1 MGWFPFLFYSSTYIA
16 EIYTKEQSLNG
27 TPLKQSDASL
37 DPGAGV
43 QDAAVR
49 AGSFCLLVYSIV
61 SLAAS
66 IILPIFVAP
75 VTAPL
80 STNSSGPF
88 ANSRTMAGMDNI
100 GQRRLS
106 NWRQF
111 TVPRWARPPIKGL
124 TLPRLYTL
132 SLALA
137 SLSWVSTLYVHDL
150 YGSTILFSCCGIAWA
165 VSMWAPFSI
174 MGEVISQRIQE
185 EQHLEQLRSHP
196 QSEYVGGMDAI
207 EIVYSKDGYFAVD
220 DDEDEEIGMVEAT
233 SGRRYL
239 PIKDRASQEEVVTAS
254 SSNTNVGRP
263 AIATSDSFRNRVG
276 TPSPTALE
284 GPSQLGASESSGWS
298 VQGKD
303 YPHPGTDSAT
313 ASDSEGGEGDSR
325 HRYSIQ
331 NEDGRR
337 LVSKRPRQQPSKSH
351 NDGRNL
357 PSGSQGLSSNGQRL
371 YESNRH
377 GTRYSTSVDG
387 LGVPHPEALPQSQA
401 ALTSEGSSAGA
412 LLGIHNMYIVLPQFL
427 VSFLSSVVFAAIEP
441 RGKQEGAIDGPETT
455 AVDPDTI
462 GVVLRFGGIMAG
474 IAALL
479 SLRLWTQPRAAA

>member
-1 MGWFPFLFYSSTYIA
+1 MLRTGLLNRFLFLWGTINCRTSNSFWHEFTLGFKSIYRAIRHLPTRIQHLCNVQFFAWMGWFPFLFYSSTYIA

-174 MGEVISQRIQE
+174 MGEVISQRMQE
-185 EQHLEQLRSHP
+185 EQS
-196 QSEYVGGMDAI
+196 S
-207 EIVYSKDGYFAVD
+207 
-220 DDEDEEIGMVEAT
+220 
-233 SGRRYL
+233 
-239 PIKDRASQEEVVTAS
+239 PIRICR
-254 SSNTNVGRP
+254 GH
-263 AIATSDSFRNRVG
+263 G
-276 TPSPTALE
+276 
-284 GPSQLGASESSGWS
+284 
-298 VQGKD
+298 
-303 YPHPGTDSAT
+303 
-313 ASDSEGGEGDSR
+313 R
-325 HRYSIQ
+325 HRDRILQ
-331 NEDGRR
+331 GR
-337 LVSKRPRQQPSKSH
+337 
-351 NDGRNL
+351 
-357 PSGSQGLSSNGQRL
+357 
-371 YESNRH
+371 
-377 GTRYSTSVDG
+377 
-387 LGVPHPEALPQSQA
+387 
-401 ALTSEGSSAGA
+401 
-412 LLGIHNMYIVLPQFL
+412 VLC
-427 VSFLSSVVFAAIEP
+427 
-441 RGKQEGAIDGPETT
+441 
-455 AVDPDTI
+455 
-462 GVVLRFGGIMAG
+462 GG
-474 IAALL
+474 
-479 SLRLWTQPRAAA
+479 